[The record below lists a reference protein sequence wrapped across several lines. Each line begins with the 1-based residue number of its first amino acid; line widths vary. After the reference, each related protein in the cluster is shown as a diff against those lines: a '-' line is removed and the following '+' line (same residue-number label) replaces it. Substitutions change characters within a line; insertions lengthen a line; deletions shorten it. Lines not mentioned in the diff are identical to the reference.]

1 MNIPY
6 DFNLKR
12 SDQAVISG
20 IRIGHSKLTHTYFLK
35 GEQQLECIFCDCP
48 LTYHHIF
55 LESAD
60 TLPTTTK
67 VKDFHTFTFFTF
79 LS

>member
-20 IRIGHSKLTHTYFLK
+20 IRIDHLKLTHTYLLK
-35 GEQQLECIFCDCP
+35 GEQQQQKSECIFGDGP
-48 LTYHHIF
+48 LTLHHIF
-55 LESAD
+55 G
-60 TLPTTTK
+60 
-67 VKDFHTFTFFTF
+67 VF
-79 LS
+79 